1 MNYWLIIPVS
11 LHPNT
16 LCSVEMMELSA
27 PPQTLVI
34 TCADSSVFVM
44 VRTPDWFKNLR
55 GRVRSLLHHSHPDRK
70 GFIILIPTAR
80 VSPTTLTDR
89 LAWRVVDKPNLW
101 LREVSMTFFSPVG
114 FARHKLFKLGIG
126 DDWEDPF
133 AGIGLET
140 TADQDDLSWKPCS
153 NLPPKKSQSARTSLR
168 IAALMM
174 LKWMICCWW
183 LAKRW
188 NQLEQ
193 ARIVFRPLYRLSST

>member
-55 GRVRSLLHHSHPDRK
+55 GRAEVTIASFSSRLQGFHHSHPNRK
-70 GFIILIPTAR
+70 GFSNHANR
-80 VSPTTLTDR
+80 QVGMESSR
-89 LAWRVVDKPNLW
+89 QAELAASGSFHDLLP
-101 LREVSMTFFSPVG
+101 PVG
-114 FARHKLFKLGIG
+114 FACHKLFKLGIG

-140 TADQDDLSWKPCS
+140 TADQDDLSWKPYS
-153 NLPPKKSQSARTSLR
+153 NLPPKKSQSPRTSLR
-168 IAALMM
+168 IAALMV
-174 LKWMICCWW
+174 LKWMICC
-183 LAKRW
+183 
-188 NQLEQ
+188 
-193 ARIVFRPLYRLSST
+193 

>member
-55 GRVRSLLHHSHPDRK
+55 GRAEVTIASFSRSLLHHSHPDCK

-80 VSPTTLTDR
+80 VSPTTPTDR
-89 LAWRVVDKPNLW
+89 LAWRVVDKPNLR
-101 LREVSMTFFSPVG
+101 LREVSMTFFPRLALPATNYSS
-114 FARHKLFKLGIG
+114 
-126 DDWEDPF
+126 
-133 AGIGLET
+133 LELAT
-140 TADQDDLSWKPCS
+140 TGKTHL
-153 NLPPKKSQSARTSLR
+153 LEL
-168 IAALMM
+168 AL
-174 LKWMICCWW
+174 K
-183 LAKRW
+183 
-188 NQLEQ
+188 
-193 ARIVFRPLYRLSST
+193 